1 MRITQHFEG
10 SEQTGRYQASLVAW
24 SLVKVTLEE
33 QVKGKVRDLGLHVFL
48 KRSAILENG
57 DLFEHSEETLV
68 RLQLVFTIFTNIH
81 GLDYS
86 YLEREK
92 PENSELC
99 FP

>member
-10 SEQTGRYQASLVAW
+10 SEQTGRYQASLVAR

-48 KRSAILENG
+48 NRGAILENG
-57 DLFEHSEETLV
+57 ERFEHSEETLV